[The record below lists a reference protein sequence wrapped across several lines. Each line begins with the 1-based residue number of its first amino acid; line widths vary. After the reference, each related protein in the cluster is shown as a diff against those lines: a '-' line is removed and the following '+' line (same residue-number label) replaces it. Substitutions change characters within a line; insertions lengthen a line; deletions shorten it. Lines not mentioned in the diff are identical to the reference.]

1 MHMADCV
8 TIQKIPYQALIKEK
22 LDYPG
27 DRYRIIS
34 DYLTPEVC
42 QALLSN
48 PNLEEASQ
56 TALNVIYDS
65 GEAVGRHML
74 MPTRLKMDTQVVL
87 IQSGGGHE
95 VCELFQGKGLG
106 KMVAQDSVLNA
117 RYPIY
122 IGQLFTAGTAEIHRK
137 MNAAVFEKPL
147 YEKMCNMRSVMVAE
161 GFTGASLTA
170 RTFLA
175 NWNLKLHNVPFGFR
189 LLKLRKK
196 FSVRQETVVPAWV
209 DSIALHDGHKYM
221 EIHDREWLQW
231 NLDHKFT
238 SNPNDHNF
246 FFAVY
251 DKKGAPVGF
260 YMTKERFEENKKGT
274 FKNLIR
280 GTVVEWGSVD
290 EKALSE
296 ADLNLLA
303 VSTFSPKVDKINTV
317 ISGDGLDAVLK
328 SYGFTYRGMFQMVFR
343 PDETCK
349 QDMLDQNQW
358 RIRYGGCNTILV

>member
-1 MHMADCV
+1 MTTRLEIKSITFRALQEG
-8 TIQKIPYQALIKEK
+8 TIDLS
-22 LDYPG
+22 G
-27 DRYRIIS
+27 DTYRIIS

-42 QALLSN
+42 QALLTN
-48 PNLEEASQ
+48 PNLDDKTQ

-74 MPTRLKMDTQVVL
+74 MPTRLKIDTKTVL

-106 KMVAQDSVLNA
+106 KIIAQDSVLRA
-117 RYPIY
+117 KYPIY

-147 YEKMCNMRSVMVAE
+147 YEKMCNMRSVMIAE
-161 GFTGASLTA
+161 GFSGASLTA
-170 RTFLA
+170 HTFFA
-175 NWNLKLHNVPFGFR
+175 NLNLKLRNVPFALR
-189 LLKLRKK
+189 LLRLKK
-196 FSVRQETVVPAWV
+196 RFSVRKETTVPAWV
-209 DSIALHDGHKYM
+209 DSITLNDGHKYM

-231 NLDHKFT
+231 NLNHKFT
-238 SNPNDHNF
+238 SNPKDHNF

-251 DKKGAPVGF
+251 DQNGAPVGF
-260 YMTKERFEENKKGT
+260 YMTKERFEENKKGR

-280 GTVVEWGSVD
+280 GTVVEWGSMN
-290 EKALSE
+290 EKVLSE
-296 ADLNLLA
+296 LDLNLLA

-317 ISGDGLDAVLK
+317 ISGDGQDEIIK
-328 SYGFTYRGMFQMVFR
+328 NYGFTYRGMFQMVFR
-343 PDETCK
+343 PDDTCK
-349 QDMLDQNQW
+349 PDMLDQNQW